1 MILINEE
8 KVDYKKVTDKDM
20 PMAKKWFNAP
30 KPYAG
35 KGDTELNSANY
46 QWRLWN
52 AVKWYRY
59 KGGVIVEKA
68 TGISPPRGEE
78 EDDEEEGSEEEEESE
93 EEEMA
98 AAMAAVRVQ

>member
-1 MILINEE
+1 
-8 KVDYKKVTDKDM
+8 
-20 PMAKKWFNAP
+20 MAKKWFNAP
-30 KPYAG
+30 KPYTSNKATPEQN
-35 KGDTELNSANY
+35 KAYY